1 MSGFSQKGDIEDVI
15 NHVKNKYASDR
26 DMQARGIKACIELIK
41 RDYGD
46 GVMTTQVKYGNYN
59 VVLTVFPSSGKIYS
73 YWELYN
79 DFSFVANGVE
89 RMDMS
94 YRDPVLLFSSS
105 SSFNHPI
112 VLSMLG
118 K

>member
-1 MSGFSQKGDIEDVI
+1 MSNYSQRGDIEDAI
-15 NHVKNKYASDR
+15 NHVKSKYAGDR

-46 GVMTTQVKYGNYN
+46 GVMTTQGEYGNYN
-59 VVLTVFPSSGKIYS
+59 VVLTAFPSGGKIYS
-73 YWELYN
+73 YWEVY
-79 DFSFVANGVE
+79 DGFSFVANGVE
-89 RMDMS
+89 RMDTS
-94 YRDPVLLFSSS
+94 YRNSVLLFSSS